1 MSSALKYLLFGI
13 VVAGL
18 TYYFTSMNIKNSEK
32 TYEDCVI
39 NNVKEAQDESAVNV
53 IKSMCKKKYDIEDTI
68 QTLDKDK
75 IKNQLNEVLDLFKE
89 FQKQIEEKLN

>member
-1 MSSALKYLLFGI
+1 MSYVKYLLFGI
-13 VVAGL
+13 IVSGL
-18 TYYFTSMNIKNSEK
+18 TYYFTSTNIKNSEK

-39 NNVKEAQDESAVNV
+39 NNVKEAQDESAVNF

-75 IKNQLNEVLDLFKE
+75 VKNQLNEVLDLFKE
-89 FQKQIEEKLN
+89 FQQQIEEKLN

>member
-1 MSSALKYLLFGI
+1 MSYVKYLLFGI
-13 VVAGL
+13 IVSVL
-18 TYYFTSMNIKNSEK
+18 TYYFTSTNIKNSEK

-68 QTLDKDK
+68 QTLDKDNV
-75 IKNQLNEVLDLFKE
+75 KNQLNEVLDLFKE
-89 FQKQIEEKLN
+89 FQQQIEEKLN

>member
-1 MSSALKYLLFGI
+1 MSSALKFLLFGMI
-13 VVAGL
+13 VAGL
-18 TYYFTSMNIKNSEK
+18 TYYFTSMNIKSSEK

-75 IKNQLNEVLDLFKE
+75 VKNQLNEVLDLFKE
-89 FQKQIEEKLN
+89 FQQQFEEKIK

>member
-1 MSSALKYLLFGI
+1 MSSTLKYLLFGI
-13 VVAGL
+13 IVAGL

-39 NNVKEAQDESAVNV
+39 NNVKEAKDESAVNV

-75 IKNQLNEVLDLFKE
+75 VKNQLNEVLDLFKE

>member
-1 MSSALKYLLFGI
+1 MSSTLKYLLFGI
-13 VVAGL
+13 IVSGL
-18 TYYFTSMNIKNSEK
+18 TYYFTVMNIKNSEK

-39 NNVKEAQDESAVNV
+39 NNVKEAQDQSAVNV

-75 IKNQLNEVLDLFKE
+75 VKNQLNEVLDLFKD

>member
-1 MSSALKYLLFGI
+1 MSSVLKFLLFGI

-18 TYYFTSMNIKNSEK
+18 TYYFTSTNIKNSEK

-53 IKSMCKKKYDIEDTI
+53 IKSMCKKKYDIDDTI
-68 QTLDKDK
+68 QSLDKDK
-75 IKNQLNEVLDLFKE
+75 VKNQLNEVLDLFKE
-89 FQKQIEEKLN
+89 FQKQFEEKMK

>member
-13 VVAGL
+13 IMSGL

-32 TYEDCVI
+32 TYEDCEI

-75 IKNQLNEVLDLFKE
+75 VKNQLNEVLDLFKE
-89 FQKQIEEKLN
+89 FQQQIEEKLN

>member
-1 MSSALKYLLFGI
+1 MSSTLKYLLFGI
-13 VVAGL
+13 IVSGL
-18 TYYFTSMNIKNSEK
+18 TYYFTSTNIKNSEK

-75 IKNQLNEVLDLFKE
+75 VKNQLNEVLDLFKD
-89 FQKQIEEKLN
+89 FQQQIEEKLN

>member
-1 MSSALKYLLFGI
+1 MSSALKYLLFG
-13 VVAGL
+13 VVVVGL
-18 TYYFTSMNIKNSEK
+18 TYYFTAMNIKNSEK

-53 IKSMCKKKYDIEDTI
+53 IKSMCKKKFDIEDTI

-75 IKNQLNEVLDLFKE
+75 VKNQLNEVLDLFKE
-89 FQKQIEEKLN
+89 FQQQIEEKLN

>member
-32 TYEDCVI
+32 SYEDCVI

-53 IKSMCKKKYDIEDTI
+53 IKSMCKKKYDIQDTI

-75 IKNQLNEVLDLFKE
+75 VKNQLNEVLDLFKE
-89 FQKQIEEKLN
+89 FQKQIEDKIK

>member
-1 MSSALKYLLFGI
+1 MSYVKYLLFGI
-13 VVAGL
+13 IVSGL
-18 TYYFTSMNIKNSEK
+18 TYYFTSTNIKNSEK

-53 IKSMCKKKYDIEDTI
+53 IISMCKKKYDIEDTI

-75 IKNQLNEVLDLFKE
+75 VKNQLNEVLDLFKE
-89 FQKQIEEKLN
+89 FQQQIEEKLN

>member
-1 MSSALKYLLFGI
+1 MSSSLKFLLFGI
-13 VVAGL
+13 IVAGL
-18 TYYFTSMNIKNSEK
+18 TYYFTSTNIKNSEK

-68 QTLDKDK
+68 QSLDKENV
-75 IKNQLNEVLDLFKE
+75 KNQLNEVLDLFKE
-89 FQKQIEEKLN
+89 FQQQIEEKLN

>member
-1 MSSALKYLLFGI
+1 MSSVLKYFLFGI

-18 TYYFTSMNIKNSEK
+18 TYYFTAMNIKNSEK

-75 IKNQLNEVLDLFKE
+75 VKNQLNEVLDLFKD
-89 FQKQIEEKLN
+89 FQKQFEEKMK

>member
-1 MSSALKYLLFGI
+1 MSSTLKYLLFGI
-13 VVAGL
+13 IVSGL
-18 TYYFTSMNIKNSEK
+18 TYYFTVMNIKNSEK

-75 IKNQLNEVLDLFKE
+75 VKNQLNEVLDLFKD

>member
-1 MSSALKYLLFGI
+1 MSSTLKYLLFGI
-13 VVAGL
+13 IVAGL

-39 NNVKEAQDESAVNV
+39 NNVKAAQDESAVNV

-75 IKNQLNEVLDLFKE
+75 VKNQLNEVLDLFKE

>member
-13 VVAGL
+13 IVAGL
-18 TYYFTSMNIKNSEK
+18 TYYFTSTNIKNSEK

-53 IKSMCKKKYDIEDTI
+53 IKSMCKKKYDIEDTTL
-68 QTLDKDK
+68 TLDKDK
-75 IKNQLNEVLDLFKE
+75 VKNQLNEVLDLFKE
-89 FQKQIEEKLN
+89 FQKQVEEKMK

>member
-1 MSSALKYLLFGI
+1 MSSVLKYLLFGI

-18 TYYFTSMNIKNSEK
+18 TYYFTAMNIKNSEK

-39 NNVKEAQDESAVNV
+39 NNVKEVQDESAVNV

-75 IKNQLNEVLDLFKE
+75 VKNQLNEVLDLFKE
-89 FQKQIEEKLN
+89 FQQQIEEKLN

>member
-13 VVAGL
+13 IVAGL
-18 TYYFTSMNIKNSEK
+18 TYYFTKMNIKNSEK

-53 IKSMCKKKYDIEDTI
+53 IKSMCKKKYDTEDTI
-68 QTLDKDK
+68 QSLDKDK
-75 IKNQLNEVLDLFKE
+75 VKNQLNEVLDLFKD
-89 FQKQIEEKLN
+89 FQQQIEEKLN

>member
-1 MSSALKYLLFGI
+1 MSSVLKYFLFGI

-39 NNVKEAQDESAVNV
+39 NNVKEAQDQSAVNV

-75 IKNQLNEVLDLFKE
+75 VKNQLNEVLDLFKE
-89 FQKQIEEKLN
+89 FQEQIEERLE

>member
-1 MSSALKYLLFGI
+1 MSSALKYLLFG
-13 VVAGL
+13 VVVVGL
-18 TYYFTSMNIKNSEK
+18 TYYFTAMNIKNSEK

-53 IKSMCKKKYDIEDTI
+53 IKSMCKKKFDIEDTI

-75 IKNQLNEVLDLFKE
+75 VKNQLNEVLDLFKD

>member
-1 MSSALKYLLFGI
+1 MSSALKYLLLGI
-13 VVAGL
+13 IVAGL

-32 TYEDCVI
+32 SYEDCVI

-75 IKNQLNEVLDLFKE
+75 VKNQLNEVLDLFKE